1 MKLTKGK
8 IAKLYNKKRQSL
20 KKKGKSKRGS
30 GKGRTFRQNRKVN
43 LARRTMKRLSYLG
56 GADPLPGDV
65 PPIVVPVP
73 PIVVPVPPIVVPGLQ
88 VGDKAAQLGNVA
100 LKVGDDALKVGDDA
114 LKVGDDVLDVAP
126 QTPQVIAAKAALEGV
141 SAEAQALTNDVSD
154 DETRVLAKDDLEAVT
169 PEDQDAKNLVVDNPQ
184 LGEEASA
191 PELPEEV
198 VTAPELPDEVVT
210 APDMSNEVVAQVVTE
225 TPPIEAQNVQ
235 LDETQPSKDNSELH
249 KAIDVILNTVAIR
262 ASELKGHGTSAEAF
276 ENAIDSL
283 TKSD

>member
-56 GADPLPGDV
+56 GADPIPGDV
-65 PPIVVPVP
+65 PPTVIPVP
-73 PIVVPVPPIVVPGLQ
+73 PTVIPVPPVVVSGLQ
-88 VGDKAAQLGNVA
+88 VGDKAAQLSNVA
-100 LKVGDDALKVGDDA
+100 LEIGDDALKVGDDA

-126 QTPQVIAAKAALEGV
+126 PTPQVMAAKAAL
-141 SAEAQALTNDVSD
+141 SAAEAQALTTDVSD
-154 DETRVLAKDDLEAVT
+154 DEARVVAKDVSDD
-169 PEDQDAKNLVVDNPQ
+169 EDQDAKNLVVDNPQ
-184 LGEEASA
+184 LIQASA
-191 PELPEEV
+191 SELPEEV
-198 VTAPELPDEVVT
+198 VTAPELPEEVVT
-210 APDMSNEVVAQVVTE
+210 APDMPEEVVAQVVTD
-225 TPPIEAQNVQ
+225 TPPVEAQNVQ
-235 LDETQPSKDNSELH
+235 LDETQSSNKNSELH

-276 ENAIDSL
+276 EGAIDSL

>member
-65 PPIVVPVP
+65 PPTVVPVP
-73 PIVVPVPPIVVPGLQ
+73 PMVVPVPPMVVPGLQ
-88 VGDKAAQLGNVA
+88 VGDKAAQLGNV
-100 LKVGDDALKVGDDA
+100 ALKVGDDA

-184 LGEEASA
+184 LGEASA
-191 PELPEEV
+191 PELPE
-198 VTAPELPDEVVT
+198 
-210 APDMSNEVVAQVVTE
+210 EVVAQVVTE

-235 LDETQPSKDNSELH
+235 LDETQPSKENSELR

-276 ENAIDSL
+276 EGAIDSL